1 MPSWVWYDMQ
11 FGFVCDEEADVS
23 ECEVEEIA
31 GSDRPHR
38 EQDKDEEMGIHY
50 EIEE

>member
-11 FGFVCDEEADVS
+11 FGFMCDDEAEVS

-31 GSDRPHR
+31 GSYCPHR
-38 EQDKDEEMGIHY
+38 EQGDDKGMGIHY
-50 EIEE
+50 E